1 MRRTRRGFRKDGAA
15 FALARWNLA
24 NRSRSTTDVQDIIE
38 IAIGGMNIMESVEGR
53 EPYPIRVRYLREFRE
68 DIPELEKILVLSST
82 GAQMP
87 LAQVLTIKSV
97 LGPQEIKGER
107 GLLVGYLTMNT
118 RDRDEVSVVE
128 DAEAVLQS
136 AVRDGLLKLPA
147 GYYWE
152 WSGQFENQVRAT
164 KRMSILVP
172 VTMFIMFV
180 MLYLGFK
187 RWWIAPIIF
196 FSILVAAAGGFIML
210 PLWGLNPSIA
220 VWVGFLVLFGVVD
233 DDGVIISTYLEGI
246 FEKATF
252 NSVQDVREAV
262 VQAGLKRIRP
272 SLMTISTTI
281 FGLMPI
287 FWATGRGSDVMK
299 PMAIPSVG
307 GMVVSVLVTIFVA
320 PCLFCAVEEWK
331 WKRKHKEG
339 NGAMAATPEPTSE
352 TPGSCWIA

>member
-1 MRRTRRGFRKDGAA
+1 VVA
-15 FALARWNLA
+15 
-24 NRSRSTTDVQDIIE
+24 
-38 IAIGGMNIMESVEGR
+38 
-53 EPYPIRVRYLREFRE
+53 
-68 DIPELEKILVLSST
+68 
-82 GAQMP
+82 
-87 LAQVLTIKSV
+87 IKSV

-107 GLLVGYLTMNT
+107 GLLVGYVTMNT

-128 DAEAVLQS
+128 DAEVLLQS
-136 AVRDGLLKLPA
+136 AVREGRLKLPA

-152 WSGQFENQVRAT
+152 WSGQFENQVRAA

-172 VTMFIMFV
+172 VCLFIMFV

-187 RWWIAPIIF
+187 RWWIAPIIYF
-196 FSILVAAAGGFIML
+196 GILVSAAGGFIML
-210 PLWGLNPSIA
+210 AMWDVNLSIA

-233 DDGVIISTYLEGI
+233 DDGVIISTYLEGV
-246 FEKATF
+246 FDKATF
-252 NSVQDVREAV
+252 QSVEEVRDAV

-287 FWATGRGSDVMK
+287 FWATGRGSDVMQ

-307 GMVVSVLVTIFVA
+307 GMVVSLFVTIFVV

-331 WKRKHKEG
+331 WKRAQRKTG
-339 NGAMAATPEPTSE
+339 NE
-352 TPGSCWIA
+352 I